1 MIVMDMDIAEI
12 LSFVFGG
19 TSLVTL
25 IEVVRYRKQDKRQ
38 REAEAKI
45 KEMEAD
51 NSATDTQSRQ
61 IDLASKY
68 YENMLSM
75 MERMQGLKESQEK
88 GNDNQSRMLEMLD
101 NIDRRTDGLSVKVG
115 DIEAY
120 LNGNYHS
127 WLADKSRR
135 KNSKNSKNQQNEEI
149 G

>member
-1 MIVMDMDIAEI
+1 MDITVYEI
-12 LSFVFGG
+12 LTTLFGG
-19 TSLVTL
+19 TSLITL
-25 IEVVRYRKQDKRQ
+25 IEVIRYRKQDKRQ
-38 REAEAKI
+38 READTKI
-45 KEMEAD
+45 KEREAD
-51 NSATDTQSRQ
+51 NSATNTQSRQ

-149 G
+149 D